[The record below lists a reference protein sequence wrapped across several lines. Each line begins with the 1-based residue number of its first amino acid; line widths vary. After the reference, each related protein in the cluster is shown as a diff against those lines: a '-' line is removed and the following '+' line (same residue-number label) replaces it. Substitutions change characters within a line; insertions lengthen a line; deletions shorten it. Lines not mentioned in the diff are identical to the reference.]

1 MENRKEKVGLNNY
14 VIFKLGG
21 EYHEGRLKGVSI
33 EGTVETY
40 QILCFTTFT
49 DVKVSSSE
57 ILCNVSQEVKR
68 KLKSTAYGDVP
79 NQTYFPSSLRNVLIV
94 DKEWSVDN
102 SYDLP
107 LKTNVNIVLKQFKD
121 FLVNSTAICDI
132 DEANEVVK
140 GFLLCFN
147 TFFKRFLLYPNEREQ
162 ISFMKGEP
170 SEYCGPVH
178 LARLIYFIQK
188 NINMFVE
195 DMQVKNIVLDYTI
208 YLLDFMSIKYKDY
221 F

>member
-1 MENRKEKVGLNNY
+1 MENRKEKVAVNNY

-33 EGTVETY
+33 EGTTETY

-57 ILCNVSQEVKR
+57 ILSNVSQEVKR

-79 NQTYFPSSLRNVLIV
+79 NQTYFPPAIRNVLIV
-94 DKEWSVDN
+94 DKEWSIDN
-102 SYDLP
+102 TYDLP
-107 LKTNVNIVLKQFKD
+107 YKLNVNIVLRQFKD
-121 FLVNSTAICDI
+121 FLVNFTAICDV
-132 DEANEVVK
+132 DEANEVGK
-140 GFLLCFN
+140 GFLQCFN
-147 TFFKRFLLYPNEREQ
+147 SFFKRFLLYPNEREQ

-178 LARLIYFIQK
+178 IARLIYFIQK
-188 NINMFVE
+188 NVKEFIE
-195 DMQVKNIVLDYTI
+195 DTQVKSIVLDYTI
-208 YLLDFMSIKYKDY
+208 YLLDFMTIRYNEY